1 MVAGSN
7 PVALVKIAERSEA
20 YLNAPCG
27 IRIREITR
35 SGASTSDRGSN
46 PAVLVKLR
54 SDSCENGSH
63 FRSV

>member
-1 MVAGSN
+1 
-7 PVALVKIAERSEA
+7 VKIAERSEA